1 MDDLD
6 SVDDSDSV
14 DDMDGIINW
23 ITECFSDP
31 AILSAIKVTFQ
42 MAIFSCAFSSILG
55 IIFGLLLERF
65 DFPGKKIIIRINR
78 TLMGMPPV
86 VAGLI
91 VYMLLMRRGPLGS
104 LGWLFT
110 IKGMIVAQTL
120 IITPI
125 MTGMIHQHAVSKAP
139 AIREFCRTMG
149 ASPMQTNMTLLKEMR
164 HDIYFCMVT
173 GFGRAIS
180 EVGSVMLVGG
190 NIKGSTRTMTT
201 AISLL
206 KSQGIFT
213 EGIALGVVLLVMA
226 FVIQWLC
233 DFLQRGEEKA

>member
-1 MDDLD
+1 MGEIL
-6 SVDDSDSV
+6 
-14 DDMDGIINW
+14 NW
-23 ITECFSDP
+23 FKDCFTDP
-31 AILSAIKVTFQ
+31 AILSAIQVTFK
-42 MAIFSCAFSSILG
+42 MALCSCIISSVLG

-65 DFPGKKIIIRINR
+65 NFPGKKIIIRINR

-91 VYMLLMRRGPLGS
+91 TYMVLMRRGPLGS

-110 IKGMIVAQTL
+110 VKGMVVAQTL

-125 MTGMIHQHAVSKAP
+125 MTGMVHQYAVSKAP
-139 AIREFCRTMG
+139 AIREFCKTMG
-149 ASPMQTNMTLLKEMR
+149 ADSRQTYLTIIKEMR
-164 HDIYFCMVT
+164 HDIYFCIVT
-173 GFGRAIS
+173 AFGRSIS

-213 EGIALGVVLLVMA
+213 EGIALGMILLIMA
-226 FVIQWLC
+226 FIIQWLC
-233 DFLQRGEEKA
+233 DFLQKGE